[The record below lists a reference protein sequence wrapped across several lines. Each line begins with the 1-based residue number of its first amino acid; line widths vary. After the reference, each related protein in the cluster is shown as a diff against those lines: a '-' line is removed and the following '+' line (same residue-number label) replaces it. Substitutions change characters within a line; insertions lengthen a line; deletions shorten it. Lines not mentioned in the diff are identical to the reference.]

1 MFIIIF
7 ICGFYTS
14 IPSSVEVKIPVKWYY
29 FEDRTWITNRAVRK
43 AILFEIVEVKNCYHQ
58 RSNAVIKFY
67 HHNHRHHH
75 RHLPKNKIARKLY
88 MSNLQSTQTLK
99 KSIYKKNDKIV
110 VEKSNN
116 CVFKAEGV
124 LWSGFRNTITDFAWE

>member
-1 MFIIIF
+1 M
-7 ICGFYTS
+7 
-14 IPSSVEVKIPVKWYY
+14 
-29 FEDRTWITNRAVRK
+29 
-43 AILFEIVEVKNCYHQ
+43 
-58 RSNAVIKFY
+58 IKFY
-67 HHNHRHHH
+67 HHNHRHHHRRHH

-99 KSIYKKNDKIV
+99 KLIYKKNDKIV

-124 LWSGFRNTITDFAWE
+124 LG